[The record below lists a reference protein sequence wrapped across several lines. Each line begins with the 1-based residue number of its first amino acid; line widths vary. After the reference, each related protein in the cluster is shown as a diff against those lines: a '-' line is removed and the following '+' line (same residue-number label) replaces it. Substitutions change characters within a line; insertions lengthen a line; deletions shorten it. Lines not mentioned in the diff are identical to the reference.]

1 MAHAFFSAT
10 TLSVALGLATPIL
23 LASAGESLSELA
35 GVLNIGIEGAMLTA
49 AFAGAAGSYASGS
62 VAVGILCAVVAAVL
76 VLLGHGLL
84 AITLGA
90 DQIVSGV
97 AINVGALG
105 GTTFLARLLLADQPQ
120 VDRLDPL
127 EVPGLSQIP
136 YVGEVLF
143 SQRPL
148 TYVAL
153 VLPVALWFVV
163 FRSQVGVRIRAVGD
177 EPGAVESV
185 GIDVHRIRYAA
196 LVAAAALMGLAGA
209 SISISEFNGFV
220 ENMTGGVGFIALAAV
235 VFGNWRPIPIAA
247 AALLFGYVESLQ
259 GELQI
264 VTDAVPN
271 EFFLA
276 LPYLVTVFVVIAA
289 VRRNRMPAALA
300 RAYRPR
306 AITLRRLARQPQGA
320 AA

>member
-1 MAHAFFSAT
+1 VLHAFFSST
-10 TLSVALGLATPIL
+10 TFAVALGLATPIL
-23 LASAGESLSELA
+23 LAGMGECISELA
-35 GVLNIGIEGAMLTA
+35 GVLNIGIEGTMLTA
-49 AFAGAAGSYASGS
+49 AFAGAACSYVSGS
-62 VAVGILCAVVAAVL
+62 VLVGVVGAVVSAML
-76 VLLGHGLL
+76 VLLAHGLL
-84 AITLGA
+84 TITVGA

-120 VDRLDPL
+120 VPRMDTF

-136 YVGEVLF
+136 FLGKALF

-148 TYVAL
+148 TYLAL
-153 VLPVALWFVV
+153 VVPFALWFVLYK
-163 FRSQVGVRIRAVGD
+163 SQLGVRIRAVGD

-185 GIDVHRIRYAA
+185 GINVHLIRYSV
-196 LVAAAALMGLAGA
+196 LLAAAGLMGLGGA
-209 SISISEFNGFV
+209 SLSIAEFNGFV

-235 VFGNWRPIPIAA
+235 VFGNWRPIPIAG

-259 GELQI
+259 AELQI
-264 VTDAVPN
+264 VTNAVPN

-276 LPYLVTVFVVIAA
+276 LPYLVTVVVVVAA
-289 VRRNRMPAALA
+289 VRRDRMPTALA

-306 AITLRRLARQPQGA
+306 GIRLRRRVRPTQGEPA
-320 AA
+320 

>member
-1 MAHAFFSAT
+1 VLHAFFSAT
-10 TLSVALGLATPIL
+10 TFTVALSLATPIL
-23 LASAGESLSELA
+23 LAAMGECLSELA
-35 GVLNIGIEGAMLTA
+35 GVLNIGIEGTMLTA
-49 AFAGAAGSYASGS
+49 AFAGAAGSYVTHS
-62 VAVGILCAVVAAVL
+62 VLGGIAAAVFAAVL

-84 AITLGA
+84 TITLGA

-120 VDRLDPL
+120 VARTGVF
-127 EVPGLSQIP
+127 EVPGLSHIP
-136 YVGEVLF
+136 FVGKVLF

-148 TYVAL
+148 TYLAL
-153 VLPVALWFVV
+153 VLPVALWFII
-163 FRSQVGVRIRAVGD
+163 FRSQIGVRIRAVGD

-185 GIDVHRIRYAA
+185 GINVHLVRYAV
-196 LVAAAALMGLAGA
+196 LIAAAALMGLGGA
-209 SISISEFNGFV
+209 SISIAEFNGFV

-264 VTDAVPN
+264 VTNAVPN

-276 LPYLVTVFVVIAA
+276 LPYLVTVFVVVAA
-289 VRRNRMPAALA
+289 VRRDQMPVALG

-306 AITLRRLARQPQGA
+306 GISLRRFARQTQGEPA
-320 AA
+320 